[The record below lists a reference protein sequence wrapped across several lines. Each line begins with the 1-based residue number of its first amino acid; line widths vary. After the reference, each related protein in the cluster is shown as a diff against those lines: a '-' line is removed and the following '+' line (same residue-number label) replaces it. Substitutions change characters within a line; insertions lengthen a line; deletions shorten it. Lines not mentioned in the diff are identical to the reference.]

1 MRMTRSQLLKSRL
14 DRFARMLPGVEAGEV
29 RALHRARVASRRL
42 RELLPVL
49 QLDPELTRKHLKR
62 LRNVTERLGAVRE
75 LDVMLL
81 LIDELQD
88 SRRTRRASLAR
99 VAAAVA
105 KQRHDARKRLASHL
119 PISDMRRLIR
129 KLGRD
134 VEALASAEAKQGR
147 GGRREWRWALDARI
161 TSRAAKVRTAIAEA
175 GSLYLTERLHDV
187 RIALK
192 KLRYGLELFA
202 EANGV
207 DRGADTR
214 VLKRGQ
220 EILGRMHDV
229 QVLIDCVRQTQAS
242 LSPPDVQAWRDLDLL
257 VVSLEDDCRRLHARY
272 MRQRDAIVAVT
283 DKLGARDVRA
293 RQAS

>member
-1 MRMTRSQLLKSRL
+1 MRLTRSELLKTRL
-14 DRFARMLPGVEAGEV
+14 DRFARMLPGVEAGEL
-29 RALHRARVASRRL
+29 RALHRALHPDA
-42 RELLPVL
+42 
-49 QLDPELTRKHLKR
+49 TRKHLRR

-75 LDVMLL
+75 LDVLLL
-81 LIDELQD
+81 LIDEWHD
-88 SRRTRRASLAR
+88 SRRARRGSLAR
-99 VAAAVA
+99 VAATVA

-119 PISDMRRLIR
+119 PIADMRRLIR

-134 VEALASAEAKQGR
+134 IEALASADAKEAR
-147 GGRREWRWALDARI
+147 GGQHAWRWALDARI
-161 TSRAAKVRTAIAEA
+161 TSRAAKLRTAIADA

-192 KLRYGLELFA
+192 KLRYGVELFA

-229 QVLIDCVRQTQAS
+229 QVLIDRVREAQAS
-242 LSPPDVQAWRDLDLL
+242 LSPPNLQAWRDLDLL

-272 MRQRDAIVAVT
+272 MRQREAIVAVA
-283 DKLGARDVRA
+283 DRLDARDARA
-293 RQAS
+293 RRAS